1 MTGKILILG
10 MGNTLLGD
18 EGVGVHTVRT
28 LQNAQTA
35 LGNIEVID
43 GGTLSF
49 VLAGPIEDAACL
61 IVVDAAQLSRAPGT
75 VRLYEGA
82 EMDRFVM
89 SSRNR
94 SVHEVSLSDLLVIAH
109 LSDRLPPRR
118 ALIGIQPECIDWSDS
133 LSPPVAA
140 AVPLARKFIRALL
153 LRWAQRDQPTS
164 RAPD

>member
-75 VRLYEGA
+75 VRETAACTRSACRTCWSSPTCRTACPRGA
-82 EMDRFVM
+82 R
-89 SSRNR
+89 
-94 SVHEVSLSDLLVIAH
+94 
-109 LSDRLPPRR
+109 
-118 ALIGIQPECIDWSDS
+118 
-133 LSPPVAA
+133 
-140 AVPLARKFIRALL
+140 
-153 LRWAQRDQPTS
+153 
-164 RAPD
+164 